1 MRGFI
6 LCADDYGMTLG
17 VSKAILNLA
26 AKHRLSAVGCMT
38 NFAKWPEYAKEILPL
53 GTKIEIGIH
62 LNLTLGLPLTR
73 DQPAFMS
80 AGVLV
85 RRAVLGQLNG
95 CAIEREIKAQCA
107 AFEDAMQRQ
116 PDFIDGH
123 QHVHALPIVRQALMR
138 VVNQRYKLK
147 KPWLRD
153 PSDKIT
159 SILARGGATSKALIV
174 KGLAAGFGKLAK
186 AYGIETNQGFSGFSA
201 FDPAR
206 DYAADFERFLVSM
219 GEKHLIMCH
228 PGFVDDEL
236 RKLDPV
242 VETRQQEYDF
252 LLSEKFDK
260 ICERQGLG
268 LRLENHT

>member
-1 MRGFI
+1 MREFI
-6 LCADDYGMTLG
+6 LCADDYGMTSG
-17 VSKAILNLA
+17 ISEAILNLA
-26 AKHRLSAVGCMT
+26 AKQRLSAVGCMT
-38 NFAKWPEYAKEILPL
+38 NFIKWPEYAKEILPL

-85 RRAVLGQLNG
+85 RRAVLGQLDG
-95 CAIEREIKAQCA
+95 FAIEREINAQCA

-123 QHVHALPIVRQALMR
+123 QHVHALPVIRHALMR
-138 VVNQRYKLK
+138 VVNERYGAR

-159 SILARGGATSKALIV
+159 SILVRGDTKSKALIV
-174 KGLAAGFGKLAK
+174 KGLAAGFGRLAK
-186 AYGIETNQGFSGFSA
+186 ASGIETNQGFSGFSA

-206 DYAADFERFLVSM
+206 DYAADFERFLM
-219 GEKHLIMCH
+219 NIGKKHLVMCH

-236 RKLDPV
+236 RSLDPV
-242 VETRQQEYDF
+242 VDTRQQEYNF
-252 LLSEKFDK
+252 FVSERFYE
-260 ICERQGLG
+260 IIERSASSLQ
-268 LRLENHT
+268 RFS